1 MRVRPGIIP
10 ATLATVLA
18 LALAAC
24 SSGGASESSDT
35 SAKKTTTTKPAATVL
50 LTQGESAVA
59 SAGPDVALDDATR
72 QAVLDASQRYVDAA
86 VLEPLVKGAVGTA
99 YTGLF
104 DASVSASAAGPDRAA
119 LTDEGITT
127 VTTSPTV
134 TASPVRF
141 DGLADSGGAV
151 QLVATTFTLDV
162 KGETATGPLAVQRRA
177 DLTFTPGPGGV
188 WLITAYRVAVVRQEP
203 DGSTTTTT
211 AAHS

>member
-1 MRVRPGIIP
+1 MRARPRIIP
-10 ATLATVLA
+10 AALATVLA

-86 VLEPLVKGAVGTA
+86 VLEPLTKGAVDTA
-99 YTGLF
+99 YPGLF
-104 DASVSASAAGPDRAA
+104 DASVSASATGPDRAA

-141 DGLADSGGAV
+141 DGLADANGAV
-151 QLVATTFTLDV
+151 QFVATTFTLDV
-162 KGETATGPLAVQRRA
+162 KGATAAGPLAVQRSA
-177 DLTFTPGPGGV
+177 DLTFAPGAGGT

>member
-10 ATLATVLA
+10 ATLASVLA

-50 LTQGESAVA
+50 LTQGDSAVA
-59 SAGPDVALDDATR
+59 SAGSDVALDDATR

-134 TASPVRF
+134 TASPVRST
-141 DGLADSGGAV
+141 ASPIP
-151 QLVATTFTLDV
+151 VARCSSWRPRSRSTSRV
-162 KGETATGPLAVQRRA
+162 KPPLGRSRCNAARPSRSR
-177 DLTFTPGPGGV
+177 P
-188 WLITAYRVAVVRQEP
+188 VREAR
-203 DGSTTTTT
+203 G
-211 AAHS
+211 